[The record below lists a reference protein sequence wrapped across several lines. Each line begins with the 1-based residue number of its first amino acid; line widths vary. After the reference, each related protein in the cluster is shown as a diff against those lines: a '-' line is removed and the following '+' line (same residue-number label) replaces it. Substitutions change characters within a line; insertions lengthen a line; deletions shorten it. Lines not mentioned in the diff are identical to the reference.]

1 MFWEIVISCL
11 AVGMVSY
18 GFGYL
23 AGHNAGY
30 QSAFVDFQPDETVE

>member
-18 GFGYL
+18 GFGYC

-30 QSAFVDFQPDETVE
+30 QSAFVAFQPDEIDE